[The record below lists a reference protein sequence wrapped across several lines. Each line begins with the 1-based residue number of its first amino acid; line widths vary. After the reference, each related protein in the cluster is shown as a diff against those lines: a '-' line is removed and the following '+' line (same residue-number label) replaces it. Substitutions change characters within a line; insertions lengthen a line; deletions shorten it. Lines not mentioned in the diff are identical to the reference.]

1 MLAIKFHHLRA
12 LIHRPYLCLSRLQ
25 RNNGPLMDLLQRF
38 PDRVNYIERTC
49 IFEAQQ
55 TAHLLNNVADTGS
68 LVHDFPWWQ
77 MIPCLLCA
85 GSILLVASVHTEAD
99 QIPIGCNTTELKEDA
114 ETCLKVFDALSFNS
128 NAARRARDMLESLK
142 TSSISPRGPPKG
154 DHGLGFTNGVAD
166 LLSTSNNSLAVKE
179 NQAGSASA
187 IHLTGYPLGNTL
199 DEQSVWDTRT
209 GPLNCE
215 SWPLE
220 LNDTMTWSAQF
231 LDLGLSFKP

>member
-1 MLAIKFHHLRA
+1 
-12 LIHRPYLCLSRLQ
+12 
-25 RNNGPLMDLLQRF
+25 
-38 PDRVNYIERTC
+38 
-49 IFEAQQ
+49 
-55 TAHLLNNVADTGS
+55 
-68 LVHDFPWWQ
+68 
-77 MIPCLLCA
+77 
-85 GSILLVASVHTEAD
+85 
-99 QIPIGCNTTELKEDA
+99 
-114 ETCLKVFDALSFNS
+114 
-128 NAARRARDMLESLK
+128 MLESLK